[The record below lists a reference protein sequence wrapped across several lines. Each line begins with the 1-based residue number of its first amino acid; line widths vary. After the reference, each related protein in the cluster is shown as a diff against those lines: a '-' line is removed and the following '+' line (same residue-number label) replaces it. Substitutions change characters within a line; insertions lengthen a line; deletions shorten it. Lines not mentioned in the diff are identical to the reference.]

1 MASYAKFLW
10 DAEEEED
17 GKDEEEELDRK
28 DVFSTT
34 TNISTATSTNMWQGF
49 QAQPPPIATA
59 S

>member
-10 DAEEEED
+10 DTEEED
-17 GKDEEEELDRK
+17 DDIEDKEENEFESSN
-28 DVFSTT
+28 VISTT
-34 TNISTATSTNMWQGF
+34 STATSVNMWQGF